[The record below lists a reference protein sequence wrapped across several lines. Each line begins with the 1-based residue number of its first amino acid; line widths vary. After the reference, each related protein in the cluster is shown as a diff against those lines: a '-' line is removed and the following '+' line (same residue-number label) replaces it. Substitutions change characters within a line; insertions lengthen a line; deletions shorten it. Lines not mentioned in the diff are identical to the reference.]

1 MDAIVIAG
9 GVPLPGEP
17 LYEFTQGRP
26 KALLD
31 IGGKPMVQW
40 VVDALNQ
47 SGTVEQIVIVGLN
60 EDSGLISAKPTAFTP
75 SHGSMLHN
83 IRAGME
89 KVLELNQN
97 SHHVLTVSSDIPAI
111 QGEMIDWVVN
121 SAMETDHDIY
131 YNVIPRHLME
141 ARYPT
146 SKRSYTRLKDI
157 ELCGGDMNVI
167 RARTVT
173 ANEELWERII
183 AARKSVLKQAALV
196 GFDTFFLL
204 LIGQLIL
211 ESGVKRVCRRLDI
224 TGRVLICPYPEVGMD
239 IDKPHQLEILRQD
252 LTQRV
257 RA

>member
-1 MDAIVIAG
+1 
-9 GVPLPGEP
+9 
-17 LYEFTQGRP
+17 
-26 KALLD
+26 
-31 IGGKPMVQW
+31 
-40 VVDALNQ
+40 
-47 SGTVEQIVIVGLN
+47 
-60 EDSGLISAKPTAFTP
+60 
-75 SHGSMLHN
+75 
-83 IRAGME
+83 
-89 KVLELNQN
+89 
-97 SHHVLTVSSDIPAI
+97 
-111 QGEMIDWVVN
+111 
-121 SAMETDHDIY
+121 
-131 YNVIPRHLME
+131 ME